1 MAPPERRSIQ
11 TVYIEC
17 LLEARKRWAARRP
30 PSFRKAQFEHTVLV
44 TDRGYEIMTL
54 P

>member
-1 MAPPERRSIQ
+1 IDEFSIPGSEIKYYH
-11 TVYIEC
+11 TGDRT
-17 LLEARKRWAARRP
+17 L
-30 PSFRKAQFEHTVLV
+30 SAQFEHTVLV